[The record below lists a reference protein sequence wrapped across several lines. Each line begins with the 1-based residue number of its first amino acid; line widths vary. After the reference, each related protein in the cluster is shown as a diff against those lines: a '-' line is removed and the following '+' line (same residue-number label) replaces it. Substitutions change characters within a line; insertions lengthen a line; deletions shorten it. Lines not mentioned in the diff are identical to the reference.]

1 MTLDIVFV
9 VVAALLLLAGF
20 VGTVV
25 PVLPGTPLAWCGLL
39 CAYFSKYCA
48 VPIWILV
55 ATGFVAATVSV
66 LDNIMPIAMTKKS
79 GGSKWG
85 MWGSTIGLIVGLFAG
100 PLGILVCPFFGA
112 LIGELFHDSSDFKK
126 SLNAA
131 FGAFKGFLAGIG
143 IKMAACSAFIWVFI
157 WFLLKSAKGTF
168 TISG

>member
-1 MTLDIVFV
+1 MTFDIVLL
-9 VVAALLLLAGF
+9 VVAALLLLIGF

-25 PVLPGTPLAWCGLL
+25 PVLPGAPLAWCGLL
-39 CAYFSKYCA
+39 CAHFSEYCA
-48 VPIWILV
+48 VPIWVLI
-55 ATGFVAATVSV
+55 ATGFVAVAVSV

-85 MWGSTIGLIVGLFAG
+85 TWGSTIGLVVGLFAG

-112 LIGELFHDSSDFKK
+112 LIGELLHDSSDFKK

-143 IKMAACSAFIWVFI
+143 IKMAACAAFIWIFI
-157 WFLLKSAKGTF
+157 WFLLKSSTK
-168 TISG
+168 SV